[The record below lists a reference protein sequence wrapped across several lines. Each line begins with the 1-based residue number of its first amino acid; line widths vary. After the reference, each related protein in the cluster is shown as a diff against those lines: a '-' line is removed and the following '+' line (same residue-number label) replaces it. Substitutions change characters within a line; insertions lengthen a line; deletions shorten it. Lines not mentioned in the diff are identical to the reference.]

1 MVALIEP
8 VVAIFESVVAI
19 INSVVAIIKSVVEL
33 IEFAD
38 MIFVFVVRIFVFL
51 VAILFVVAIF
61 VSVGTKATA
70 FRENIIHF
78 HIRILHE
85 NRIRMICRNIYLN
98 CYSKKK
104 MQEEIIFHSHVFI
117 QT

>member
-1 MVALIEP
+1 MVESIEP
-8 VVAIFESVVAI
+8 VAAIIESVVT
-19 INSVVAIIKSVVEL
+19 IIKSVVEI
-33 IEFAD
+33 IEFMD
-38 MIFVFVVRIFVFL
+38 TIFVFVVRIFVFL

-85 NRIRMICRNIYLN
+85 NRIRMIC
-98 CYSKKK
+98 
-104 MQEEIIFHSHVFI
+104 
-117 QT
+117 